1 MRRWRTSSYAVIG
14 RIVQFVLAVLVLVS
28 GAALEEM
35 LPRIFGVGVPV
46 LLAAVLFLSV
56 RRVGPSALAF
66 AVVAGAVE
74 DALSALPP
82 MTSVSY
88 FLAAALLLRR
98 FGSAWFVPA
107 VAYAGYQVWLSVWV
121 VRIGGDVFKRVLL
134 ACPIGLATAFVV
146 GAAGAW
152 LYGKAAADERT

>member
-1 MRRWRTSSYAVIG
+1 MIG
-14 RIVQFVLAVLVLVS
+14 RVVQFALYALVLVP
-28 GAALEEM
+28 GAAFEEI
-35 LPRIFGVGVPV
+35 LPKVFGVGVPV
-46 LLAAVLFLSV
+46 LLMSALFFSV
-56 RRVGPSALAF
+56 RRSGPSALAF
-66 AVVAGAVE
+66 TVVAGAVE

-121 VRIGGDVFKRVLL
+121 SSIGGDVFKRVLL
-134 ACPIGLATAFVV
+134 ACPVALATAFAVNV
-146 GAAGAW
+146 TLAW
-152 LYGKAAADERT
+152 LCGKAAADER